1 MNTVRHSAKT
11 TATLIIFILGLV
23 ALAKWCDTIPHEA
36 VYYVQRTFSN
46 QVMLEP
52 AFRIIQSISFW
63 SLLIVSVEYAIISD
77 CSGFKVLR
85 AFAVPLTISVIVAVA
100 ALIPEI
106 RFHWFWAGYFIL
118 LIFGIKSSFKKL
130 SSLNGSTNKLFSFIK
145 ELGKKSSIQGNS
157 IDYYVIYVTKV
168 LLLALFVALVLS
180 LTIFCV
186 INRYKL
192 GLS

>member
-1 MNTVRHSAKT
+1 MNTVKHSAKT

-36 VYYVQRTFSN
+36 VYYVQRTLSN
-46 QVMLEP
+46 QIMLEP

-77 CSGFKVLR
+77 CSGFKVFR
-85 AFAVPLTISVIVAVA
+85 AFAVPLIISVIVAVA

-118 LIFGIKSSFKKL
+118 MIFGIKSSFKKL
-130 SSLNGSTNKLFSFIK
+130 SSLNGSTNKLFPFIK

>member
-1 MNTVRHSAKT
+1 MNTVKHSAKT

-36 VYYVQRTFSN
+36 VYFVQRTLSN
-46 QVMLEP
+46 QIMLEP

-77 CSGFKVLR
+77 CSGFKVFR

-130 SSLNGSTNKLFSFIK
+130 SSLNGSTNKLFPFIK

-157 IDYYVIYVTKV
+157 IDYYVIYVTKKKI
-168 LLLALFVALVLS
+168 LALFVALVLS

>member
-1 MNTVRHSAKT
+1 MNTVKHSAKT

-23 ALAKWCDTIPHEA
+23 ALANWCDTIPHEA
-36 VYYVQRTFSN
+36 VYFVQRTLSN
-46 QVMLEP
+46 QIMLEP

-77 CSGFKVLR
+77 CSGFKVFR

-130 SSLNGSTNKLFSFIK
+130 SSLNGSTNKLFPFIK

-186 INRYKL
+186 INRNKL

>member
-1 MNTVRHSAKT
+1 M
-11 TATLIIFILGLV
+11 
-23 ALAKWCDTIPHEA
+23 
-36 VYYVQRTFSN
+36 YYVQRTLSN
-46 QVMLEP
+46 QIMLEP

-130 SSLNGSTNKLFSFIK
+130 SSLNGSTNKLFPFIK

-168 LLLALFVALVLS
+168 LLLTLFVALVLS

>member
-1 MNTVRHSAKT
+1 MNTVKHSAKT

-36 VYYVQRTFSN
+36 VYYVQRTLSN
-46 QVMLEP
+46 QIMLEP

-77 CSGFKVLR
+77 CSGFKVFR

-118 LIFGIKSSFKKL
+118 LIFGIKNSFKKL

-192 GLS
+192 ELS

>member
-1 MNTVRHSAKT
+1 MNTVKHSAKT

-36 VYYVQRTFSN
+36 VYFVQRALSN
-46 QVMLEP
+46 QIMLEP

-77 CSGFKVLR
+77 CSGFKVFR

-130 SSLNGSTNKLFSFIK
+130 SSLNGSTNKLFPFIK

>member
-1 MNTVRHSAKT
+1 MNTVKHSAKT

-36 VYYVQRTFSN
+36 VYFVQRTLSN
-46 QVMLEP
+46 QIMLEP

-77 CSGFKVLR
+77 CSGFKVFR

-130 SSLNGSTNKLFSFIK
+130 SSLNGSTNKLFPFIK

>member
-1 MNTVRHSAKT
+1 MNTVKHSAKT

-36 VYYVQRTFSN
+36 VYFVQRTLSN
-46 QVMLEP
+46 QIILEP

-77 CSGFKVLR
+77 CSGFKVFR

-145 ELGKKSSIQGNS
+145 ELSKKSSIQGNS

>member
-1 MNTVRHSAKT
+1 MNTVKHSAKT

-23 ALAKWCDTIPHEA
+23 ALTKWCNTIPHEV
-36 VYYVQRTFSN
+36 VYHIQRTLSN
-46 QVMLEP
+46 QFMLEP
-52 AFRIIQSISFW
+52 AFRFVQSISFW

-77 CSGFKVLR
+77 CSGFKVFR
-85 AFAVPLTISVIVAVA
+85 ASAVPLTISVIVAVA

-118 LIFGIKSSFKKL
+118 LIFGIKSSFRKL

-145 ELGKKSSIQGNS
+145 ELGKKSSVQGNS
-157 IDYYVIYVTKV
+157 IDFYVIYITKV
-168 LLLALFVALVLS
+168 LLLVLFVALVLS

-186 INRYKL
+186 INRDKL

>member
-1 MNTVRHSAKT
+1 MNTVKHSAKT

-23 ALAKWCDTIPHEA
+23 ALANWCDTIPHEA
-36 VYYVQRTFSN
+36 VYFVQRTLSN
-46 QVMLEP
+46 QIMLEP

-77 CSGFKVLR
+77 CSGFKVFR

>member
-1 MNTVRHSAKT
+1 MNTVKHSAKT

-36 VYYVQRTFSN
+36 VYFVQRTLSN
-46 QVMLEP
+46 QIILEP

-77 CSGFKVLR
+77 CSGFKVFR

>member
-1 MNTVRHSAKT
+1 MNTVKHSAKT

-23 ALAKWCDTIPHEA
+23 ALTKWCNTIPHEV
-36 VYYVQRTFSN
+36 VYHIQRTLSN
-46 QVMLEP
+46 QFMLEP
-52 AFRIIQSISFW
+52 AFRFVQSISFW

-77 CSGFKVLR
+77 CSGFKVFR

>member
-1 MNTVRHSAKT
+1 MNTVKHSAKT

-36 VYYVQRTFSN
+36 VYFVQRTLSN
-46 QVMLEP
+46 QIMLEP

-77 CSGFKVLR
+77 CSGFKVFR

-130 SSLNGSTNKLFSFIK
+130 SSLNGSTNKLFPFIK
-145 ELGKKSSIQGNS
+145 EFGKKSSIQGNS

>member
-36 VYYVQRTFSN
+36 VYFVQRTLSN
-46 QVMLEP
+46 QIMLEP

-77 CSGFKVLR
+77 CSGFKVFR

>member
-1 MNTVRHSAKT
+1 MNTVKHSAKT

-36 VYYVQRTFSN
+36 VYYVQRTLSN
-46 QVMLEP
+46 QIMLEP

-77 CSGFKVLR
+77 CSGFKVFR

-192 GLS
+192 ELS

>member
-1 MNTVRHSAKT
+1 MNTVKHSAKT

-36 VYYVQRTFSN
+36 VYYVQRTLIN
-46 QVMLEP
+46 QIMLEP

-77 CSGFKVLR
+77 CSGFKVFR

-130 SSLNGSTNKLFSFIK
+130 SSLNGSTNKLFPFIK

>member
-1 MNTVRHSAKT
+1 MNTVRHSTKT

-36 VYYVQRTFSN
+36 VYYVQRTLSN
-46 QVMLEP
+46 QIMLEP

-77 CSGFKVLR
+77 CSGFKVFR

>member
-1 MNTVRHSAKT
+1 MNTVKHSAKT

-36 VYYVQRTFSN
+36 VYFVQRTLSN
-46 QVMLEP
+46 QIMLEP

-77 CSGFKVLR
+77 CSGFKVFR

-168 LLLALFVALVLS
+168 LLLTLFVALVLS

>member
-1 MNTVRHSAKT
+1 MNTVKHSAKT

-36 VYYVQRTFSN
+36 VYFVQRTLSN
-46 QVMLEP
+46 QIMLEP

-77 CSGFKVLR
+77 CSGFKVFR

-118 LIFGIKSSFKKL
+118 LIFGIK
-130 SSLNGSTNKLFSFIK
+130 N
-145 ELGKKSSIQGNS
+145 
-157 IDYYVIYVTKV
+157 
-168 LLLALFVALVLS
+168 
-180 LTIFCV
+180 
-186 INRYKL
+186 
-192 GLS
+192 

>member
-1 MNTVRHSAKT
+1 MNTVKHSAKT

-23 ALAKWCDTIPHEA
+23 ALTKWCDTIPHEA
-36 VYYVQRTFSN
+36 VYYVQRTLSN
-46 QVMLEP
+46 QIMLEP

-63 SLLIVSVEYAIISD
+63 SLLIVSVEYAIISN
-77 CSGFKVLR
+77 CSGFKVLQ

-106 RFHWFWAGYFIL
+106 KFHWFWGGYFIL

-130 SSLNGSTNKLFSFIK
+130 SSLNGSTNKLFPFIK

>member
-1 MNTVRHSAKT
+1 MNTVKHSAKT

-36 VYYVQRTFSN
+36 VYLVQRALGN
-46 QVMLEP
+46 QIMLEP

-77 CSGFKVLR
+77 CSGLKVFR

-106 RFHWFWAGYFIL
+106 RFHWFWAGYSIL
-118 LIFGIKSSFKKL
+118 LIFGIKSSFKRL
-130 SSLNGSTNKLFSFIK
+130 SSFNGSTNKLFSFIK

-168 LLLALFVALVLS
+168 LLLALFMALMLT
-180 LTIFCV
+180 LTIFCLT
-186 INRYKL
+186 NRYSFKI
-192 GLS
+192 S